1 MMLRSALSAS
11 AAGGIHRP
19 WAARFGR
26 IARLQS
32 QERVTNRINSTE
44 HAARNVADAP
54 KVSCGRLPPKSWPEL
69 RIRNAAARPRIVS
82 GGWLWPGRR
91 ELSCYF
97 KYMARGRISEF
108 ESYHPSHAVVSF
120 AVKRRPVGH
129 EALGFNVRHYVPIR
143 AAPKGAQSAPM
154 LTFIEENA
162 QAGVF
167 LPEDVRILVAA
178 FDDAWARLL
187 RLRTSP
193 CSAILCVRNR
203 ACSLV
208 LGSLEQMELDETG
221 DSRSIGMPGRNQSES
236 VVAITR
242 CAHAYQISPMFG
254 YLPNIFLCRI
264 TRQTKVLKS
273 SERDVLCRRCHYQC
287 LAPPCHG
294 SRIGAQ

>member
-1 MMLRSALSAS
+1 MPSD
-11 AAGGIHRP
+11 
-19 WAARFGR
+19 F
-26 IARLQS
+26 
-32 QERVTNRINSTE
+32 NSLDGTLPTPG
-44 HAARNVADAP
+44 A
-54 KVSCGRLPPKSWPEL
+54 GRLWFLAGRSGSW
-69 RIRNAAARPRIVS
+69 RPRALQRAKIPARAGCPQRRSSNANSLWWRV
-82 GGWLWPGRR
+82 WPGSTRVVTSFQIHGLR
-91 ELSCYF
+91 PDSGVRVL
-97 KYMARGRISEF
+97 R
-108 ESYHPSHAVVSF
+108 PSHAVVSF